1 MATANGKDGEQLP
14 AQPDDRPDS
23 PPVGGHYWV
32 SLSYDIFDATGQ
44 PVDDVRRNLTY
55 LHGGYGEVLPKI
67 EAALEGQSVGYSCSL
82 YLEPEDAFGDYD
94 ADLIAMIP
102 VESLPEGAEV
112 GMSFDGVPGQA
123 ADGNIYNLTDI
134 AQGQAVLDGNHPLAG
149 IALRY
154 EVTVDAIREASDEEI
169 ELEQKAAAKSR
180 D

>member
-1 MATANGKDGEQLP
+1 
-14 AQPDDRPDS
+14 
-23 PPVGGHYWV
+23 
-32 SLSYDIFDATGQ
+32 
-44 PVDDVRRNLTY
+44 
-55 LHGGYGEVLPKI
+55 
-67 EAALEGQSVGYSCSL
+67 L